1 MEHFALVAA
10 AMFIGA
16 VISGLAGFAFS
27 AAAGAILVHVLAPK
41 DAVPLLMACSIAV
54 QVASLLWLRQIMRWR
69 DSLRFIGGG
78 MLGVAPALYLLTHV
92 DAASFRIG
100 FGLFLAMYSGY
111 MLLRPRLVAPAT
123 TKAHTYDAA
132 VGFAGGII
140 GGLTAMPS
148 AAPILWCDLRGLP
161 KERQR
166 GLVQPFVAAT
176 QVASMI
182 LLGGSGNLPPRL
194 LGDLA
199 VTLPAVAAGTALG
212 LYLFGK
218 VDELTFRRVVPVT
231 LLVSGISFVMH

>member
-10 AMFIGA
+10 AMFIGG

-27 AAAGAILVHVLAPK
+27 AAAGAILVHILAPR
-41 DAVPLLMACSIAV
+41 DAVPLLMACSVAV
-54 QVASLLWLRQIMRWR
+54 QAASLLWLRQIMRWR
-69 DSLRFIGGG
+69 DSLKFIGGG
-78 MLGVAPALYLLTHV
+78 MLGVAPALYLLTHM

-100 FGLFLAMYSGY
+100 FGVFLAIYSGY
-111 MLLRPRLVAPAT
+111 MLLRPRFVVPASAT
-123 TKAHTYDAA
+123 ARSYDAA
-132 VGFAGGII
+132 VGFAGGMI
-140 GGLTAMPS
+140 GGLTAMPG

-166 GLVQPFVAAT
+166 GLVQPFVAAM

-194 LGDLA
+194 LGDLV

-231 LLVSGISFVMH
+231 LLVSGLSFVMH